1 MILITTIKK
10 SIRDIRVSD
19 ARETAARILPYF
31 GCIFFVEMVQ
41 FMLAVFFVYGKGLG
55 VPFGIIAFGAL
66 SAAVIGAFYRS
77 AASRFALLFLCDLHI
92 ALTAAMFVR
101 AFGESGSGVAPW
113 LFIFRSAAL
122 PWEIAA
128 VVLLTGRSES
138 ED

>member
-10 SIRDIRVSD
+10 SIRDIRVFE

-31 GCIFFVEMVQ
+31 SCLFFVEMVQ
-41 FMLAVFFVYGKGLG
+41 FMLAVFFVYGKALG
-55 VPFGIIAFGAL
+55 VPAGIIAFGLL

-77 AASRFALLFLCDLHI
+77 PAARFVLLLLCDLHI

-101 AFGESGSGVAPW
+101 AFGEAGSGVAPW
-113 LFIFRSAAL
+113 LFIFRAALL

-128 VVLLTGRSES
+128 VVLLTGRRAS
-138 ED
+138 DD